1 MDIFFFHGN
10 QIMNVEL
17 EKNSILV
24 TAQSFCGITGIL
36 LRDEIQVAKSSSLAG
51 MDIIMSLHCYP

>member
-1 MDIFFFHGN
+1 
-10 QIMNVEL
+10 MNVEL

-51 MDIIMSLHCYP
+51 MDIIMSLHCYRQ